1 MKILQVVKTILLFS
15 ILTVFLPGKMM
26 AQPGIDT
33 CGAYFYWYN
42 SNTDSLQV
50 YFGYSSFFPENNNI
64 SSITW
69 DFGDGTTAEGE
80 AGLTHN
86 YAQPGTYQV
95 TVSVVTESSCS
106 GSYTEAVIVYDP
118 DACLPAFSYGGNAG
132 LITSFY
138 AYAINNVPAVT
149 WWWDF
154 GDGNTSTE
162 EYPLHEYSQE
172 GNYDVTLTITG
183 ANGCTGSITQTVAVL
198 SVPFFCNAYF
208 YTNFP
213 DYPNDTKMV
222 QFQDASFSTNPL
234 SPLTYAW
241 DFGDGTTSEESNP
254 LHQYQAFGTYPVTL
268 TISTD
273 DCSSVYQQILQIDT
287 FIYIPN
293 CQPGFTYGASY
304 VDPWEIQF
312 WDYSSTEDPIIDWFW
327 NFGDGTTGTGSQVT
341 HQFNA
346 PGYYEVTQTITTL
359 TCGERVIMQ
368 PVFINDYSYCFSSFA
383 SNQVSDKT
391 ISLTGYAFYDATDAQ
406 WWWDFGD
413 GNTSNAGP
421 EVTHTYSQGGEYDI
435 SLTTTAA
442 DGCSYTTTWPD
453 VLIFDST
460 ICYTNFYYYLNYGGA
475 ASFYHYSYLPAGG
488 TNTWTWDFGDGTTG
502 SGENPIHIYTE
513 AGVYDVT
520 LTAGNG
526 DCSDTYTQQVYVDE
540 WILQQCY
547 ASWGS
552 YIPDYSDPN
561 TMSFSSYSFS
571 VDPNMSLTWDLGD
584 GTMVNNE
591 AYFNH
596 TYEAD
601 GVYTVTLI
609 VASDNCSDTS
619 SYDVYVGSIFNP
631 LNIFCQPD
639 FYFYQDETQ
648 SPETVQFYSNN
659 TFGQEWWLFPG
670 DTTQYLWEFGDGT
683 TSTEAYPVHE
693 YPATGNYFV
702 RLFVSNMLCN
712 AADSGFI
719 YVGNPGYG
727 FINCVAAFG
736 FNQSPDDPMTFS
748 FANQS
753 TGDIAGA
760 AWDFGDGTTSTEIN
774 PVHTYDQQGTY
785 IVSLYSYTTDSC
797 YDNTNMVLT
806 VAPNVAYPQG
816 CQANFQAMM
825 NGSTTN
831 FMDMSVTQPGDLI
844 VSYLWD
850 FGDGTTS
857 TEINPVHTYPDAG
870 NYLATLTI
878 NTLLGCTSTYQAMA
892 MLQASNLGPGSNL
905 FIYTGAGT
913 ATSDITLSVFQIQPN
928 PVTDILRISLTN
940 LPSDDQVYFEIF
952 SAAGVFMTGKQLP
965 RRDASGLVELGDMSQ
980 LPAGSYILRL
990 RSDKGATATTF
1001 VKI

>member
-1 MKILQVVKTILLFS
+1 MTINMKILQVAKTFLLFS
-15 ILTVFLPGKMM
+15 ILTAFLPGKVT

-33 CGAYFYWYN
+33 CGTYFYWYN
-42 SNTDSLQV
+42 SNVDSLQV
-50 YFGYSSFFPENNNI
+50 YFGFSSFFPENNNV
-64 SSITW
+64 SSINW

-80 AGLTHN
+80 PGLTHN

-183 ANGCTGSITQTVAVL
+183 ANGCTGSITQTVTVQSL
-198 SVPFFCNAYF
+198 PFFCNAYF

-213 DYPNDTKMV
+213 GYPNDTKMV
-222 QFQDASFSTNPL
+222 QFQDASYSSDPL

-254 LHQYQAFGTYPVTL
+254 LHQYQTFGTYPVTL
-268 TISTD
+268 TVSTD
-273 DCSSVYQQILQIDT
+273 NCSSVYQQISQIDT
-287 FIYIPN
+287 FIYVPN

-346 PGYYEVTQTITTL
+346 PGYYEVTLTITTL

-368 PVFINDYSYCFSSFA
+368 PIFINEYDYCFSSFA
-383 SNQVSDKT
+383 SNQIIDKT

-413 GNTSNAGP
+413 GNTSGAGP
-421 EVTHTYSQGGEYDI
+421 EVTHTYSQGGEYAI

-475 ASFYHYSYLPAGG
+475 ASFFNYSYLPAGG

-502 SGENPIHIYTE
+502 SGENPTHIYTE
-513 AGVYDVT
+513 AGTYDVT

-571 VDPNMSLTWDLGD
+571 VDPDISLTWDLGD
-584 GTMVNNE
+584 GTIVNDE

-596 TYEAD
+596 TYAAD
-601 GVYTVTLI
+601 GVYTVSLI

-631 LNIFCQPD
+631 LN
-639 FYFYQDETQ
+639 
-648 SPETVQFYSNN
+648 SS
-659 TFGQEWWLFPG
+659 
-670 DTTQYLWEFGDGT
+670 
-683 TSTEAYPVHE
+683 
-693 YPATGNYFV
+693 
-702 RLFVSNMLCN
+702 
-712 AADSGFI
+712 
-719 YVGNPGYG
+719 G
-727 FINCVAAFG
+727 FINCIASFG
-736 FNQSPDDPMTFS
+736 FNQSPDDPMTFT
-748 FANQS
+748 FTNQS
-753 TGDIAGA
+753 SGDIVGA
-760 AWDFGDGTTSTEIN
+760 TWDFGDGTTSTEIN
-774 PVHTYDQQGTY
+774 PVHTFDQQGTY

-797 YDNTNMVLT
+797 YDNTNIVLT

-816 CQANFQAMM
+816 CQANFQAML

-844 VSYLWD
+844 VSYLWE

-857 TEINPVHTYPDAG
+857 TDINPVHTYPDAG

-913 ATSDITLSVFQIQPN
+913 ATSDIMLSAFSIQPN
-928 PVTDILRISLTN
+928 PVSDILRISLGN
-940 LPSDDQVYFEIF
+940 LPSDDQLYYEIF
-952 SAAGVFMTGKQLP
+952 SAAGVFMTGKQIP
-965 RRDASGLVELGDMSQ
+965 QRDASGLVELGDMSQ

-990 RSDKGATATTF
+990 RSGKGVSATTF